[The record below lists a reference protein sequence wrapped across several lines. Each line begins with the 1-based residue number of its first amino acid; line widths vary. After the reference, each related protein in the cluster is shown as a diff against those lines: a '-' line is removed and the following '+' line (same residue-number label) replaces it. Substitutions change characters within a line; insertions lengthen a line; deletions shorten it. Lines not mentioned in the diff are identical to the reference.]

1 MACRFAEDSLF
12 GSRKVAGMYQVTHVV
27 PMGDVDESEIV
38 LGLGLVANAADSPES
53 SVGGDTY

>member
-1 MACRFAEDSLF
+1 
-12 GSRKVAGMYQVTHVV
+12 MYQVTHVV